1 MPGVHGR
8 HLPSHFCIFNS
19 GNLGWDLDAVLAL
32 ADGRIFHGAGFGATG
47 LRAGEVCFNTAMT
60 GYQEILTDPSYRGQ
74 LITLTYP
81 HIGNVGINSE
91 DAEGREIFCAGLL
104 LRTLPRA
111 ASNWRAQEELD
122 AYLRRHGVPG
132 MAEFDT
138 RALTRHLREHGA
150 QNGAIAVGNDLDIE
164 QVLAAARAFPGLEGA
179 DLIGEVTAGERQ
191 EWTRR
196 SPSPANDYISQESA
210 PTTHHVVVVDFGAKR
225 NILRLLADRGCRV
238 TLLPP
243 QSSSAEILGLG
254 ADGVLFSN
262 GPGDPA
268 ALTQAQNTMRAVVEA
283 GVPTFGLCLGHQ
295 LLGLALGGKT
305 QKMKFGHHGANH
317 PVRDLRSGR
326 VLITSQNHG
335 FAVAAESLP
344 NSVEIT
350 HVSLFDGSLQ
360 GLRHRHL
367 PTFSFQG
374 HPEAGPGPHD
384 ASIIFDEFV
393 ASFATRKSH
402 APA

>member
-1 MPGVHGR
+1 M
-8 HLPSHFCIFNS
+8 
-19 GNLGWDLDAVLAL
+19 DAVLAL
-32 ADGRIFHGAGFGATG
+32 SDGRIFYGTGFGAAG
-47 LRAGEVCFNTAMT
+47 MRAGEVCFNTAMT

-74 LITLTYP
+74 IITLTYP
-81 HIGNVGINSE
+81 HIGNVGVNEE
-91 DAEGREIFCAGLL
+91 DQEGREIFCSSLL

-111 ASNWRAQEELD
+111 ASSWRAQENLD
-122 AYLRRHGVPG
+122 EYLRRHGIPG

-150 QNGAIAVGNDLDIE
+150 QNGALAVGE
-164 QVLAAARAFPGLEGA
+164 QLQPEAVLAAARAFPGLEGA
-179 DLIGEVTAGERQ
+179 DLISEVTSGQRQ
-191 EWTRR
+191 SWQRR
-196 SPSPANDYISQESA
+196 SPDPAHGYRSPEVENC
-210 PTTHHVVVVDFGAKR
+210 PHHVVVVDFGAKR
-225 NILRLLADRGCRV
+225 NILRLLADRGCHV
-238 TLLPP
+238 TLLPH
-243 QSSSAEILGLG
+243 QSSSREILAVG

-268 ALTQAQNTMRAVVEA
+268 ALTAAQQTVREVVEA
-283 GVPTFGLCLGHQ
+283 GQPTFGLCLGHQ

-305 QKMKFGHHGANH
+305 EKMKFGHHGANH
-317 PVRDLRSGR
+317 PVRDLRTGR

-344 NSVEIT
+344 NSMEPT

-360 GLRHRHL
+360 GMRHREL
-367 PTFSFQG
+367 PAFSFQG

-384 ASIIFDEFV
+384 AGVIFDEFV
-393 ASFATRKSH
+393 ASFRTRKDH

>member
-1 MPGVHGR
+1 M
-8 HLPSHFCIFNS
+8 
-19 GNLGWDLDAVLAL
+19 DAVLAL
-32 ADGRIFHGAGFGATG
+32 SDGRIFYGTGFGAAG
-47 LRAGEVCFNTAMT
+47 MRAGEVCFNTAMT

-74 LITLTYP
+74 IITLTYP
-81 HIGNVGINSE
+81 HIGNVGVNEE
-91 DAEGREIFCAGLL
+91 DQEGREIFCSGLL

-111 ASNWRAQEELD
+111 ASSWRAQENLD
-122 AYLRRHGVPG
+122 EYLRRHGIPG

-150 QNGAIAVGNDLDIE
+150 QNGALAVGEKLQPE
-164 QVLAAARAFPGLEGA
+164 AVLAAARAFPGLEGA
-179 DLIGEVTAGERQ
+179 DLIGEVTLGQHQSWR
-191 EWTRR
+191 RR
-196 SPSPANDYISQESA
+196 SPDPAHGYHSQEVGNY
-210 PTTHHVVVVDFGAKR
+210 PHHVVVVDFGAKR

-238 TLLPP
+238 TLLPH
-243 QSSSAEILGLG
+243 QSSSREILAVG

-268 ALTQAQNTMRAVVEA
+268 ALTAAQQTVRAVVEA
-283 GVPTFGLCLGHQ
+283 GQPTFGLCLGHQ

-305 QKMKFGHHGANH
+305 EKMKFGHHGANH

-344 NSVEIT
+344 NSMEPT

-360 GLRHRHL
+360 GMRHREL
-367 PTFSFQG
+367 PAFSFQG

-384 ASIIFDEFV
+384 ASVIFDEFV
-393 ASFATRKSH
+393 ASFRTRKDH

>member
-1 MPGVHGR
+1 
-8 HLPSHFCIFNS
+8 
-19 GNLGWDLDAVLAL
+19 
-32 ADGRIFHGAGFGATG
+32 
-47 LRAGEVCFNTAMT
+47 
-60 GYQEILTDPSYRGQ
+60 
-74 LITLTYP
+74 
-81 HIGNVGINSE
+81 VGINEE
-91 DAEGREIFCAGLL
+91 DQEGREIFCSGLL

-111 ASNWRAQEELD
+111 ASSWRAQENLD
-122 AYLRRHGVPG
+122 EYLRRHGIPG

-138 RALTRHLREHGA
+138 RSLTRHLREHGA
-150 QNGAIAVGNDLDIE
+150 QNGALAVGEKLQPED
-164 QVLAAARAFPGLEGA
+164 VLAAARAFPGLEGA
-179 DLIGEVTAGERQ
+179 DLIGEVTLGQRQ
-191 EWTRR
+191 SWQRR
-196 SPSPANDYISQESA
+196 SPDPVHDYRSQEA
-210 PTTHHVVVVDFGAKR
+210 ENCPHHVVVVDFGAKR

-238 TLLPP
+238 TLLPH
-243 QSSSAEILGLG
+243 QSSSQEILAVG

-268 ALTQAQNTMRAVVEA
+268 ALTAAQQTVRAVVEA
-283 GVPTFGLCLGHQ
+283 GQPTFGLCLGHQ

-305 QKMKFGHHGANH
+305 EKMKFGHHGANH

-344 NSVEIT
+344 NSMEPT

-360 GLRHRHL
+360 GMRHREL
-367 PTFSFQG
+367 PAFSFQG

-384 ASIIFDEFV
+384 ASVIFDEFV
-393 ASFATRKSH
+393 ASFRTRKDH

>member
-1 MPGVHGR
+1 M
-8 HLPSHFCIFNS
+8 
-19 GNLGWDLDAVLAL
+19 DAVLAL
-32 ADGRIFHGAGFGATG
+32 SDGRIFYGTGFGAAG
-47 LRAGEVCFNTAMT
+47 MRAGEVCFNTAMT

-74 LITLTYP
+74 IITLTYP
-81 HIGNVGINSE
+81 HIGNVGINEE
-91 DAEGREIFCAGLL
+91 DQEGREIFCSGLL

-111 ASNWRAQEELD
+111 ASSWRAQENLD
-122 AYLRRHGVPG
+122 EYLRRHGIPG

-138 RALTRHLREHGA
+138 RSLTRHLREHGA
-150 QNGAIAVGNDLDIE
+150 QNGALAVGEKLQPED
-164 QVLAAARAFPGLEGA
+164 VLAAARAFPGLEGA
-179 DLIGEVTAGERQ
+179 DLIGEVTLGQRQ
-191 EWTRR
+191 SWQRR
-196 SPSPANDYISQESA
+196 SPDPVHDYRSQEA
-210 PTTHHVVVVDFGAKR
+210 ENCPHHVVVVDFGAKR

-238 TLLPP
+238 TLLPH
-243 QSSSAEILGLG
+243 QSSSQEILAVG

-268 ALTQAQNTMRAVVEA
+268 ALTAAQQTVRAVVEA
-283 GVPTFGLCLGHQ
+283 GQPTFGLCLGHQ

-305 QKMKFGHHGANH
+305 EKMKFGHHGANH

-344 NSVEIT
+344 NSMEPT

-360 GLRHRHL
+360 GMRHREL
-367 PTFSFQG
+367 PAFSFQG

-384 ASIIFDEFV
+384 ASVIFDEFV
-393 ASFATRKSH
+393 ASFRTRKDH

>member
-1 MPGVHGR
+1 M
-8 HLPSHFCIFNS
+8 
-19 GNLGWDLDAVLAL
+19 DAVLAL
-32 ADGRIFHGAGFGATG
+32 ADGRIFHGAGFGAAG
-47 LRAGEVCFNTAMT
+47 LRAGEVCFNTAMS

-74 LITLTYP
+74 IVTLTYP
-81 HIGNVGINSE
+81 HIGNVGVNAE

-104 LRTLPRA
+104 VRTLPRA
-111 ASNWRAQEELD
+111 ASSWRAQEDLND
-122 AYLRRHGVPG
+122 YLQRHGIPG

-150 QNGAIAVGNDLDIE
+150 QNGALAVGTSICVDT
-164 QVLAAARAFPGLEGA
+164 VLAAARAFPGLEGA
-179 DLIGEVTAGERQ
+179 DLIAEVTDGQQGEWRQ
-191 EWTRR
+191 G
-196 SPSPANDYISQESA
+196 SPAPEHGYISQEPA
-210 PTTHHVVVVDFGAKR
+210 TEKKHHVLVIDFGAKR

-238 TLLPP
+238 TVLPP
-243 QSSSAEILGLG
+243 NSSAAEILAFE

-268 ALTQAQNTMRAVVEA
+268 ALTQAQDTLRTVVES
-283 GVPTFGLCLGHQ
+283 GMPTFGLCLGHQ
-295 LLGLALGGKT
+295 LLGLALGGET

-335 FAVAAESLP
+335 FAVRAESLP
-344 NSVEIT
+344 DSVEVT

-360 GLRHRHL
+360 GMRHRQL
-367 PTFSFQG
+367 PAFSFQG

-384 ASIIFDEFV
+384 ASVIFDEFV
-393 ASFATRKSH
+393 AHFARRETH
-402 APA
+402 ASA